1 MKNINWKVRIKNKV
15 FWVTAIPAV
24 LLLVTQVAALFG
36 FELDLSGVGEQLTD
50 IIGTVFMLLSLAGV
64 VVDMTTPGVQD
75 SERAMS
81 YVEPGVPGEVQNAG
95 ND

>member
-1 MKNINWKVRIKNKV
+1 MKNINWKVRIKNKA
-15 FWVTAIPAV
+15 FWITAIPAV

-36 FELDLSGVGEQLTD
+36 FELDLSEIGEQLTG

-64 VVDMTTPGVQD
+64 VVDPTTPGVQD

>member
-36 FELDLSGVGEQLTD
+36 FELDLSGIGEQLTD

-75 SERAMS
+75 SERAMR

>member
-1 MKNINWKVRIKNKV
+1 
-15 FWVTAIPAV
+15 
-24 LLLVTQVAALFG
+24 VAALFG

-75 SERAMS
+75 SERAMQ

>member
-1 MKNINWKVRIKNKV
+1 MKNINWKVRLKNKV

-36 FELDLSGVGEQLTD
+36 FELDLSGIGEQLTG

-64 VVDMTTPGVQD
+64 VTDPTTPGVKD

>member
-1 MKNINWKVRIKNKV
+1 MKNINWKVRLKNKV

-36 FELDLSGVGEQLTD
+36 FELDLSGIGEQLTD

-75 SERAMS
+75 SKRAMQ
-81 YVEPGVPGEVQNAG
+81 YVKPGVPGEVTDG
-95 ND
+95 E

>member
-1 MKNINWKVRIKNKV
+1 MTKVNWKVRLKNKV

-36 FELDLSGVGEQLTD
+36 FELDLSKIGEQLTG

-64 VVDMTTPGVQD
+64 VTDPTTPGVQD

-81 YVEPGVPGEVQNAG
+81 YVEPGVPGEVADG
-95 ND
+95 K